1 MKEFAYSEPCLDEED
16 KKAVLEVLNSKQLE
30 FAYSEP
36 CLDEEDKKAVLE
48 VLNSKQLTQG
58 KRSLLFE
65 EALCE
70 FLGVKHALVFN
81 SATSALLTLY
91 RNFSDFNADC
101 NEIITTPI
109 SFVATANMLLESGYK
124 PVFAEIKNDGNID
137 ELALEKLINER
148 TKAIVSVDYAGKSV
162 EIGSIQKLC
171 KRHSLSF
178 LSDSSH
184 ALGSEYQN
192 KKVGGFALASVFSF
206 HAIKPITT
214 AEGGA
219 VVTNDGELYEKMKLF
234 RSHGMLKKDFFE
246 GEVKSIGHN
255 FRLNEIQSALGLSQL
270 KKAPLLMQK
279 REEIALVYDRIFKDN
294 PYFTPLH
301 PLLKDKSSNH
311 LYPILMRQKFF
322 TCKKLILENLHK
334 HGILAQ
340 VHYKPIYQYQLYQQL
355 FNTAP
360 LKSAEDFYRAEIS
373 LPCHANLD
381 LGSVQNI
388 AHGVLKTFENLKVK

>member
-1 MKEFAYSEPCLDEED
+1 MK
-16 KKAVLEVLNSKQLE
+16 E

-91 RNFSDFNADC
+91 RNFSGFNADC

-137 ELALEKLINER
+137 ELALEKLINEK

-219 VVTNDGELYEKMKLF
+219 VVTNDGELYEKMKWF
-234 RSHGMLKKDFFE
+234 RSHGMIKKDFFE

-334 HGILAQ
+334 RSILAQ

-381 LGSVQNI
+381 LESVQNI
-388 AHGVLKTFENLKVK
+388 AHGVLKTFEDLKIE

>member
-16 KKAVLEVLNSKQLE
+16 KKAVLEVLNSKQI
-30 FAYSEP
+30 
-36 CLDEEDKKAVLE
+36 
-48 VLNSKQLTQG
+48 TQG

-91 RNFSDFNADC
+91 RNFSDFNAHC

-109 SFVATANMLLESGYK
+109 SFVATANMLLESGYT
-124 PVFAEIKNDGNID
+124 PVFAEVKNDGNID
-137 ELALEKLINER
+137 ELALEKLITKK

-162 EIGSIQKLC
+162 ETKSIQKLC
-171 KRHSLSF
+171 KKHSLSF

-219 VVTNDGELYEKMKLF
+219 VVTNNSELYEKMKLF

-246 GEVKSIGHN
+246 GEVKSVGHN

-279 REEIALVYDRIFKDN
+279 REEIALTYDRIFKDN

-334 HGILAQ
+334 RGILAQ

-360 LKSAEDFYRAEIS
+360 LKSAEDFYNAEIS
-373 LPCHANLD
+373 LPCHANLN
-381 LGSVQNI
+381 LESVQNI
-388 AHGVLKTFENLKVK
+388 AHGVLKTFEGFKID

>member
-1 MKEFAYSEPCLDEED
+1 MK
-16 KKAVLEVLNSKQLE
+16 E

-70 FLGVKHALVFN
+70 FLGVKHALAFN

-91 RNFSDFNADC
+91 RNFSDFSADC

-137 ELALEKLINER
+137 ELALEKLINEK

-270 KKAPLLMQK
+270 KKAPFLMQK
-279 REEIALVYDRIFKDN
+279 REEIALTYDRIFKDN

-334 HGILAQ
+334 RGILAQ

-381 LGSVQNI
+381 LESVQNI
-388 AHGVLKTFENLKVK
+388 AHGVLKTFENLKIE

>member
-16 KKAVLEVLNSKQLE
+16 KKAVLEVLNSKQI
-30 FAYSEP
+30 
-36 CLDEEDKKAVLE
+36 
-48 VLNSKQLTQG
+48 TQG

-91 RNFSDFNADC
+91 RNFSDFNAHC

-109 SFVATANMLLESGYK
+109 SFVATANMLLESGYR
-124 PVFAEIKNDGNID
+124 PVFAEVKNDGNID
-137 ELALEKLINER
+137 ELALEKLITKK

-162 EIGSIQKLC
+162 EIESIQKLC
-171 KRHSLSF
+171 KKHSLSF

-219 VVTNDGELYEKMKLF
+219 VVTNNSELYEKMKLF
-234 RSHGMLKKDFFE
+234 RSHGMLKKNFFE

-270 KKAPLLMQK
+270 KKAPFLMQK
-279 REEIALVYDRIFKDN
+279 REEAALTYDRIFKDN

-311 LYPILMRQKFF
+311 LYPILIRQKFF

-334 HGILAQ
+334 RGILAQ

-373 LPCHANLD
+373 LPCHANLN
-381 LGSVQNI
+381 LESVQNI
-388 AHGVLKTFENLKVK
+388 AHGVLKTFEGFNRMSSV

>member
-16 KKAVLEVLNSKQLE
+16 KKAVLEVLNSKQI
-30 FAYSEP
+30 
-36 CLDEEDKKAVLE
+36 
-48 VLNSKQLTQG
+48 TQG

-91 RNFSDFNADC
+91 RNFSGFSADR

-109 SFVATANMLLESGYK
+109 SFVATANMLLESGYT
-124 PVFAEIKNDGNID
+124 PVFAEVKNDGNID
-137 ELALEKLINER
+137 ELALEKLINEK

-219 VVTNDGELYEKMKLF
+219 VVTNNNELYEKMKWF
-234 RSHGMLKKDFFE
+234 RSHGMIKKDFFE

-279 REEIALVYDRIFKDN
+279 REEIALTYDRIFKDN

-322 TCKKLILENLHK
+322 IFKKLILENLHK
-334 HGILAQ
+334 RGILAQ

-360 LKSAEDFYRAEIS
+360 LKSAQDFYRAEIS

-381 LGSVQNI
+381 LESVQNI
-388 AHGVLKTFENLKVK
+388 AHGVLKTFESFKIE

>member
-1 MKEFAYSEPCLDEED
+1 MK
-16 KKAVLEVLNSKQLE
+16 E

-65 EALCE
+65 ESLCE

-91 RNFSDFNADC
+91 RNFSDFSADC
-101 NEIITTPI
+101 NEIITTPM
-109 SFVATANMLLESGYK
+109 SFVATANMLLESGYR
-124 PVFAEIKNDGNID
+124 PVFAEVKNDGNID
-137 ELALEKLINER
+137 ELALEKLITKK

-162 EIGSIQKLC
+162 EIESIQKLC
-171 KRHSLSF
+171 KKHSLSF

-219 VVTNDGELYEKMKLF
+219 VVTNNSELYEKMKLF

-279 REEIALVYDRIFKDN
+279 REEIALAYDRIFKDN

-311 LYPILMRQKFF
+311 LYPILMDQKFF
-322 TCKKLILENLHK
+322 TFKRSILESLHK
-334 HGILAQ
+334 RGILAQ

-360 LKSAEDFYRAEIS
+360 LKSVQDFYDAEIS

-381 LGSVQNI
+381 LESVQSI
-388 AHGVLKTFENLKVK
+388 AHGVLKTFEGFNRISSI

>member
-1 MKEFAYSEPCLDEED
+1 MK
-16 KKAVLEVLNSKQLE
+16 E

-70 FLGVKHALVFN
+70 FLGVKHALAFN

-109 SFVATANMLLESGYK
+109 SFVATANMLLESGYT

-137 ELALEKLINER
+137 ELALEKLINEK

-162 EIGSIQKLC
+162 EIESIQKLC
-171 KRHSLSF
+171 KKHSLSF

-270 KKAPLLMQK
+270 KKAPFLMQK
-279 REEIALVYDRIFKDN
+279 REEAALTYDRIFKDN

-334 HGILAQ
+334 LGILAQ

-360 LKSAEDFYRAEIS
+360 LKSAEDFYNAEIS
-373 LPCHANLD
+373 LPCHANLN
-381 LGSVQNI
+381 LESVQNI
-388 AHGVLKTFENLKVK
+388 AHGVLKTFESFNRMSPI

>member
-1 MKEFAYSEPCLDEED
+1 MK
-16 KKAVLEVLNSKQLE
+16 K

-58 KRSLLFE
+58 KYSLLFE

-91 RNFSDFNADC
+91 RNFSDFNADR

-109 SFVATANMLLESGYK
+109 SFVATANMLLESGYT
-124 PVFAEIKNDGNID
+124 PVFAEVKNDGNID
-137 ELALEKLINER
+137 ELALEKLITKK

-162 EIGSIQKLC
+162 EAGSIQKLC
-171 KRHSLSF
+171 KKHSLSF

-219 VVTNDGELYEKMKLF
+219 VVTNDSELYEKMKSF
-234 RSHGMLKKDFFE
+234 RSHGMIKKDFFE
-246 GEVKSIGHN
+246 GEVKSVGHN

-279 REEIALVYDRIFKDN
+279 REEVALVYDEIFKDN

-301 PLLKDKSSNH
+301 PLLKHQSSNH

-322 TCKKLILENLHK
+322 TFKRSILEFLHK
-334 HGILAQ
+334 LGILAQ

-360 LKSAEDFYRAEIS
+360 LKSTQDFYNAEIS
-373 LPCHANLD
+373 LPCHANLN
-381 LGSVQNI
+381 LESVQSI
-388 AHGVLKTFENLKVK
+388 AHGVLKTFEGFNRISSI

>member
-1 MKEFAYSEPCLDEED
+1 MK
-16 KKAVLEVLNSKQLE
+16 E

-91 RNFSDFNADC
+91 RNFSDFNAHC

-124 PVFAEIKNDGNID
+124 PVFAEVKNDGNID
-137 ELALEKLINER
+137 ELALEKLINEK

-162 EIGSIQKLC
+162 EIKSIQELC
-171 KRHSLSF
+171 KKHSLSF

-219 VVTNDGELYEKMKLF
+219 VVTNNSELHEKMKLF

-246 GEVKSIGHN
+246 GEVKSVGHN

-270 KKAPLLMQK
+270 KKAPFLMQK
-279 REEIALVYDRIFKDN
+279 REEAALTYDRIFKDN

-334 HGILAQ
+334 RGILAQ

-360 LKSAEDFYRAEIS
+360 LKSAEDFYNAEIS
-373 LPCHANLD
+373 LPCHANLN
-381 LGSVQNI
+381 LENAKAI
-388 AHGVLKTFENLKVK
+388 AHGVLKTFESFKIE

>member
-1 MKEFAYSEPCLDEED
+1 MK
-16 KKAVLEVLNSKQLE
+16 E

-137 ELALEKLINER
+137 ELALEKLINEK

-219 VVTNDGELYEKMKLF
+219 VVTNDNELYEKMKWF
-234 RSHGMLKKDFFE
+234 RSHGMIKKDFFE

-301 PLLKDKSSNH
+301 PSLKDKSSNH

-334 HGILAQ
+334 CGILAQ

-360 LKSAEDFYRAEIS
+360 LKSAQDFYRAEIS

-381 LGSVQNI
+381 LESVQNI
-388 AHGVLKTFENLKVK
+388 AHGVLKTFENLKIE

>member
-1 MKEFAYSEPCLDEED
+1 MK
-16 KKAVLEVLNSKQLE
+16 E

-91 RNFSDFNADC
+91 RNFSEFSADC

-124 PVFAEIKNDGNID
+124 PVFAGIKNDGNID
-137 ELALEKLINER
+137 ELALEKLITKK

-162 EIGSIQKLC
+162 EIESIQELC
-171 KRHSLSF
+171 KKHSLSF

-219 VVTNDGELYEKMKLF
+219 VVTNNSELYEKMKLF

-279 REEIALVYDRIFKDN
+279 REEAALVYDRIFKDN

-334 HGILAQ
+334 LGILAQ

-373 LPCHANLD
+373 LPCHANLN
-381 LGSVQNI
+381 LESAQTI
-388 AHGVLKTFENLKVK
+388 AHGVLKTFEGFKIE

>member
-1 MKEFAYSEPCLDEED
+1 MK
-16 KKAVLEVLNSKQLE
+16 E

-219 VVTNDGELYEKMKLF
+219 VVTNDNELYEKMKWF
-234 RSHGMLKKDFFE
+234 RSHGMIKKDFFE

-279 REEIALVYDRIFKDN
+279 REEIALIYDRIFKDN

-334 HGILAQ
+334 RGILAQ

-360 LKSAEDFYRAEIS
+360 LKSAQDFYRAEIS

-381 LGSVQNI
+381 LESVQNI
-388 AHGVLKTFENLKVK
+388 AHGVLKTFEDLKVE

>member
-1 MKEFAYSEPCLDEED
+1 MK
-16 KKAVLEVLNSKQLE
+16 E

-124 PVFAEIKNDGNID
+124 PVFAAIKNDGNID
-137 ELALEKLINER
+137 ELALEKLINEK

-162 EIGSIQKLC
+162 EAGSIQKLC
-171 KRHSLSF
+171 KKHSLSF

-192 KKVGGFALASVFSF
+192 KKIGGFALASVFSF

-219 VVTNDGELYEKMKLF
+219 VVTNDSELYEKMKLF

-270 KKAPLLMQK
+270 KKAPFLMQK
-279 REEIALVYDRIFKDN
+279 REEIALTYDRIFKDN

-322 TCKKLILENLHK
+322 ACKKLILENLHK
-334 HGILAQ
+334 RGILAQ

-360 LKSAEDFYRAEIS
+360 LKSAEDFYHAEIS

-381 LGSVQNI
+381 LESAQTI
-388 AHGVLKTFENLKVK
+388 AHGVLKTFEDLKIE

>member
-1 MKEFAYSEPCLDEED
+1 MK
-16 KKAVLEVLNSKQLE
+16 E

-137 ELALEKLINER
+137 ELALEKLINKK

-162 EIGSIQKLC
+162 EIESIQKLC

-219 VVTNDGELYEKMKLF
+219 VVTNDGELHEKMKWF
-234 RSHGMLKKDFFE
+234 RSHGMIKKDFFE

-279 REEIALVYDRIFKDN
+279 REEIALTYDRIFKDN

-334 HGILAQ
+334 RGILAQ

-360 LKSAEDFYRAEIS
+360 LKSAQDFYRAEIS

-381 LGSVQNI
+381 LESVQNI
-388 AHGVLKTFENLKVK
+388 AHGVLKTFENLKIEWVSFRASNFNH

>member
-1 MKEFAYSEPCLDEED
+1 MK
-16 KKAVLEVLNSKQLE
+16 E

-124 PVFAEIKNDGNID
+124 PVFAGIKNDGNID
-137 ELALEKLINER
+137 ELALEKLINKK

-162 EIGSIQKLC
+162 EIENIQKLC

-219 VVTNDGELYEKMKLF
+219 VVTNDSELYEKMKWF

-334 HGILAQ
+334 RGILAQ

-381 LGSVQNI
+381 LESTQNI
-388 AHGVLKTFENLKVK
+388 AHGVLKTFESFKIE

>member
-1 MKEFAYSEPCLDEED
+1 MK
-16 KKAVLEVLNSKQLE
+16 E

-171 KRHSLSF
+171 KKHSLSF

-192 KKVGGFALASVFSF
+192 KKVGSFALASVFSF

-219 VVTNDGELYEKMKLF
+219 VVTNDSELHEKMKWF
-234 RSHGMLKKDFFE
+234 RSHGMIKKDFFE

-279 REEIALVYDRIFKDN
+279 REEIALTYDRIFKDN

-334 HGILAQ
+334 RGILAQ

-360 LKSAEDFYRAEIS
+360 LKSAQDFYRAEIS

-381 LGSVQNI
+381 LESVQNI
-388 AHGVLKTFENLKVK
+388 AHGVLKTFENLKIE

>member
-1 MKEFAYSEPCLDEED
+1 MK
-16 KKAVLEVLNSKQLE
+16 E

-91 RNFSDFNADC
+91 RNFSGFNADC

-124 PVFAEIKNDGNID
+124 PVFAGIKNDGNID
-137 ELALEKLINER
+137 ELALEKLINEK

-162 EIGSIQKLC
+162 EAKSIQKLC
-171 KRHSLSF
+171 KKHSLSF

-219 VVTNDGELYEKMKLF
+219 VVTNDSELHEKMKWF

-246 GEVKSIGHN
+246 GEVKSVGHN

-279 REEIALVYDRIFKDN
+279 REEIALTYDRIFKDN

-334 HGILAQ
+334 RGILAQ

-360 LKSAEDFYRAEIS
+360 LKSTEDFYRAEIS

-381 LGSVQNI
+381 LESVQNI
-388 AHGVLKTFENLKVK
+388 AHGVLKTFEGFKIE

>member
-16 KKAVLEVLNSKQLE
+16 KKAVLEVLNSKQI
-30 FAYSEP
+30 
-36 CLDEEDKKAVLE
+36 
-48 VLNSKQLTQG
+48 TQG

-70 FLGVKHALVFN
+70 FLGVKHALAFN

-91 RNFSDFNADC
+91 RNFSDFSADC
-101 NEIITTPI
+101 NEIITTPM
-109 SFVATANMLLESGYK
+109 SFVATANMLLESGYT
-124 PVFAEIKNDGNID
+124 PVFAGIKNDGNID
-137 ELALEKLINER
+137 ELALEKLITKK

-162 EIGSIQKLC
+162 EIESIQELC
-171 KRHSLSF
+171 KKHSLSF

-219 VVTNDGELYEKMKLF
+219 VVTNDSELYEKMKLF

-255 FRLNEIQSALGLSQL
+255 FRLNEVQSALGLSQL

-279 REEIALVYDRIFKDN
+279 REEVALVYDRIFKDN

-311 LYPILMRQKFF
+311 LYPILMDQKFF
-322 TCKKLILENLHK
+322 TFKRSILESLHK
-334 HGILAQ
+334 LGILAQ

-360 LKSAEDFYRAEIS
+360 LKSAEDFYNAEIS
-373 LPCHANLD
+373 LPCHANLN
-381 LGSVQNI
+381 LESVQNI
-388 AHGVLKTFENLKVK
+388 THGVLKTFEGFNRISSV

>member
-1 MKEFAYSEPCLDEED
+1 MK
-16 KKAVLEVLNSKQLE
+16 E

-137 ELALEKLINER
+137 ELALEKLINEK

-219 VVTNDGELYEKMKLF
+219 VVTNDNELYEKMKWF
-234 RSHGMLKKDFFE
+234 RSHGMIKKDFFE

-301 PLLKDKSSNH
+301 PLLKNKSSNH

-334 HGILAQ
+334 RGILAQ

-360 LKSAEDFYRAEIS
+360 LKNAEDFYRAEIS

-381 LGSVQNI
+381 LESVQNI
-388 AHGVLKTFENLKVK
+388 AHGVLKTFEGFKIE

>member
-1 MKEFAYSEPCLDEED
+1 MK
-16 KKAVLEVLNSKQLE
+16 E

-137 ELALEKLINER
+137 ELALEKLINEK

-162 EIGSIQKLC
+162 EIESIQKLC

-219 VVTNDGELYEKMKLF
+219 VVTNDNELYEKMKWF
-234 RSHGMLKKDFFE
+234 RSHGMIKKDFFE

-334 HGILAQ
+334 RGILAQ

-360 LKSAEDFYRAEIS
+360 LKSAQDFYRAEIS

-381 LGSVQNI
+381 LESVQNI
-388 AHGVLKTFENLKVK
+388 AHGVLKTFENLKIE

>member
-1 MKEFAYSEPCLDEED
+1 MK
-16 KKAVLEVLNSKQLE
+16 E

-137 ELALEKLINER
+137 ELALEKLINKK

-162 EIGSIQKLC
+162 EIESIQKLC

-219 VVTNDGELYEKMKLF
+219 VVTNDNELYEKMKWF
-234 RSHGMLKKDFFE
+234 RSHGMIKKDFFE

-334 HGILAQ
+334 CGILAQ

-360 LKSAEDFYRAEIS
+360 LKSAQDFYRAEIS

-381 LGSVQNI
+381 LESVQNI
-388 AHGVLKTFENLKVK
+388 AHGVLKTFENLKIE

>member
-1 MKEFAYSEPCLDEED
+1 MK
-16 KKAVLEVLNSKQLE
+16 E

-58 KRSLLFE
+58 KHSLLFE

-91 RNFSDFNADC
+91 RNFSDFDADC

-137 ELALEKLINER
+137 ELTLEKLINER

-219 VVTNDGELYEKMKLF
+219 VVTNDNELYEKMKWF
-234 RSHGMLKKDFFE
+234 RSHGMIKKDFFE

-381 LGSVQNI
+381 LESVQNI
-388 AHGVLKTFENLKVK
+388 AHGVLKTFEGFKIE

>member
-1 MKEFAYSEPCLDEED
+1 MK
-16 KKAVLEVLNSKQLE
+16 K

-58 KRSLLFE
+58 KYSLLFE

-70 FLGVKHALVFN
+70 FLGVKHALAFN

-91 RNFSDFNADC
+91 RNFSDFNADR

-109 SFVATANMLLESGYK
+109 SFVATANMLLESGYT
-124 PVFAEIKNDGNID
+124 PVFAEVKNDGNID
-137 ELALEKLINER
+137 ELALEKLITKK

-162 EIGSIQKLC
+162 ETESIQRLC
-171 KRHSLSF
+171 KKHSLSF

-219 VVTNDGELYEKMKLF
+219 VVTNDSELYEKMKSF

-270 KKAPLLMQK
+270 KKAPFLMQK
-279 REEIALVYDRIFKDN
+279 REEIALTYDEIFKDN

-301 PLLKDKSSNH
+301 PLLKHQNSNH

-322 TCKKLILENLHK
+322 TCKKLILESLHK
-334 HGILAQ
+334 LGILVQ

-360 LKSAEDFYRAEIS
+360 LKSAEDFYDAEIS

-381 LGSVQNI
+381 LESVQSI
-388 AHGVLKTFENLKVK
+388 AHGVLKTFEGFNRMSSI

>member
-1 MKEFAYSEPCLDEED
+1 MK
-16 KKAVLEVLNSKQLE
+16 E

-109 SFVATANMLLESGYK
+109 SFVATANMLLESGYT
-124 PVFAEIKNDGNID
+124 PVFAGIKNDGNID
-137 ELALEKLINER
+137 ELALEKLINEK

-162 EIGSIQKLC
+162 EAKSIQKLC
-171 KRHSLSF
+171 KKHSLSF

-192 KKVGGFALASVFSF
+192 QKVGGFALASVFSF

-219 VVTNDGELYEKMKLF
+219 VVTNDSELYEKMKWF

-279 REEIALVYDRIFKDN
+279 REEAALTYDRIFKDN

-322 TCKKLILENLHK
+322 ACKKLILENLHK
-334 HGILAQ
+334 RGILAQ

-373 LPCHANLD
+373 LPCHANLN
-381 LGSVQNI
+381 LESVQNI
-388 AHGVLKTFENLKVK
+388 AHGVLKTFENLKIE

>member
-1 MKEFAYSEPCLDEED
+1 MKEFAYSEPR
-16 KKAVLEVLNSKQLE
+16 
-30 FAYSEP
+30 
-36 CLDEEDKKAVLE
+36 LDEEDKKAVLE

-70 FLGVKHALVFN
+70 FLGVKYALVFN

-137 ELALEKLINER
+137 ELALEKFINEK

-219 VVTNDGELYEKMKLF
+219 VVTNDSELHEKMKLF

-279 REEIALVYDRIFKDN
+279 REEIALIYDRIFKDN

-334 HGILAQ
+334 RGILAQ

-381 LGSVQNI
+381 LESVQNI
-388 AHGVLKTFENLKVK
+388 AHGVLKTFENLKIEWVSFRASNFNH

>member
-1 MKEFAYSEPCLDEED
+1 MK
-16 KKAVLEVLNSKQLE
+16 E

-91 RNFSDFNADC
+91 RNFSGFNADC

-109 SFVATANMLLESGYK
+109 SFVATANMLLESGYR
-124 PVFAEIKNDGNID
+124 PVFAEVKNDGNID
-137 ELALEKLINER
+137 ELALEKLITKK

-162 EIGSIQKLC
+162 EIESIQKLC
-171 KRHSLSF
+171 KKHSLSF

-219 VVTNDGELYEKMKLF
+219 VVTNNSELYEKMKSF

-270 KKAPLLMQK
+270 KKAPFLRQK
-279 REEIALVYDRIFKDN
+279 REEVALVYDGIFKDN

-301 PLLKDKSSNH
+301 PLLKRQSSNH
-311 LYPILMRQKFF
+311 LYPILMDQKFF
-322 TCKKLILENLHK
+322 TFKRSILENLHK
-334 HGILAQ
+334 RGILAQ

-373 LPCHANLD
+373 LPCHANLN
-381 LGSVQNI
+381 LESVQNI
-388 AHGVLKTFENLKVK
+388 AHGVLKTFESFNRISSI

>member
-1 MKEFAYSEPCLDEED
+1 MK
-16 KKAVLEVLNSKQLE
+16 E

-219 VVTNDGELYEKMKLF
+219 VVTNDSELHEKMKLF

-311 LYPILMRQKFF
+311 LYPILMHQNFF

-334 HGILAQ
+334 CGILAQ

-360 LKSAEDFYRAEIS
+360 LKSTEDFYRAEIS

-381 LGSVQNI
+381 LESTQNI
-388 AHGVLKTFENLKVK
+388 AHGVLKTFENLKIE

>member
-1 MKEFAYSEPCLDEED
+1 MK
-16 KKAVLEVLNSKQLE
+16 K

-65 EALCE
+65 ESLCE

-91 RNFSDFNADC
+91 RNFSDFNADR

-109 SFVATANMLLESGYK
+109 SFVATANMLLESGYT
-124 PVFAEIKNDGNID
+124 PVFAEVKNDGNID
-137 ELALEKLINER
+137 ELALEKLITKK

-162 EIGSIQKLC
+162 EIESIQKLC
-171 KRHSLSF
+171 KKHSLSF

-219 VVTNDGELYEKMKLF
+219 VVTNNSELYEKMKLF

-311 LYPILMRQKFF
+311 LYPILMDQKFF
-322 TCKKLILENLHK
+322 TFKRSILESLHK
-334 HGILAQ
+334 RGILAQ

-360 LKSAEDFYRAEIS
+360 LKSTEDFYNAEIS
-373 LPCHANLD
+373 LPCHANLN
-381 LGSVQNI
+381 LESVQNI
-388 AHGVLKTFENLKVK
+388 AHGVLKTFESFNRMSPI

>member
-1 MKEFAYSEPCLDEED
+1 MK
-16 KKAVLEVLNSKQLE
+16 E

-58 KRSLLFE
+58 KYSLLFE

-70 FLGVKHALVFN
+70 FLGVKHALAFN

-91 RNFSDFNADC
+91 RNFSEFSADC

-109 SFVATANMLLESGYK
+109 SFVATANMLLESGYT
-124 PVFAEIKNDGNID
+124 PVFAEVKNDGNID
-137 ELALEKLINER
+137 ELALEKLITKK

-162 EIGSIQKLC
+162 EIESVQKLC
-171 KRHSLSF
+171 KKHSLSF

-219 VVTNDGELYEKMKLF
+219 VVTNNSELYEKMKLF

-279 REEIALVYDRIFKDN
+279 REEVALTYDRIFKDN

-311 LYPILMRQKFF
+311 LYPILMCQKFF
-322 TCKKLILENLHK
+322 IFKKLILENLHK
-334 HGILAQ
+334 RGILAQ

-360 LKSAEDFYRAEIS
+360 LKSAEDFYNAEIS
-373 LPCHANLD
+373 LPCHANLN
-381 LGSVQNI
+381 LESVQNI
-388 AHGVLKTFENLKVK
+388 AHGVLKTFEGFNRISSI

>member
-1 MKEFAYSEPCLDEED
+1 MK
-16 KKAVLEVLNSKQLE
+16 E

-81 SATSALLTLY
+81 SATSALLALY
-91 RNFSDFNADC
+91 RNFSDFSADC

-137 ELALEKLINER
+137 ELALEKLINEK

-219 VVTNDGELYEKMKLF
+219 VVTNDGELYEKMKWF
-234 RSHGMLKKDFFE
+234 RSHGMIKKDFFE

-279 REEIALVYDRIFKDN
+279 REEIALIYDRIFKDN

-334 HGILAQ
+334 RGILAQ

-360 LKSAEDFYRAEIS
+360 LKNAEDFYRAEIS

-381 LGSVQNI
+381 LESVQNI
-388 AHGVLKTFENLKVK
+388 AHGVLKTFEDLKIE

>member
-16 KKAVLEVLNSKQLE
+16 KKAVLEVLNSKQI
-30 FAYSEP
+30 
-36 CLDEEDKKAVLE
+36 
-48 VLNSKQLTQG
+48 TQG

-70 FLGVKHALVFN
+70 FLGVKHALAFN

-91 RNFSDFNADC
+91 RNFSEFSADC

-109 SFVATANMLLESGYK
+109 SFVATANMLLESGYT
-124 PVFAEIKNDGNID
+124 PVFAEVKNDGNID
-137 ELALEKLINER
+137 ELALEKLINEK

-162 EIGSIQKLC
+162 EIESIQKLC
-171 KRHSLSF
+171 KKHSLSF

-219 VVTNDGELYEKMKLF
+219 VVTNDSELYEKMKLF
-234 RSHGMLKKDFFE
+234 RSHGMIKKDFFE

-270 KKAPLLMQK
+270 KKAPLLTQK
-279 REEIALVYDRIFKDN
+279 REEIALTYDRIFKDN

-301 PLLKDKSSNH
+301 SLLKDKSSNH
-311 LYPILMRQKFF
+311 LYPILMHQKFF
-322 TCKKLILENLHK
+322 ACKKLILENLHK
-334 HGILAQ
+334 RGILVQ

-355 FNTAP
+355 FNIAP
-360 LKSAEDFYRAEIS
+360 LKNAEDFYRAEIS

-381 LGSVQNI
+381 LESVQNI
-388 AHGVLKTFENLKVK
+388 AHGVLKTFEGFNKMGFI

>member
-1 MKEFAYSEPCLDEED
+1 MK
-16 KKAVLEVLNSKQLE
+16 E

-91 RNFSDFNADC
+91 RNFSPFNADC

-124 PVFAEIKNDGNID
+124 PVFAGIKNDGNID
-137 ELALEKLINER
+137 ELALEKLINEK

-219 VVTNDGELYEKMKLF
+219 VVTNDSELYEKMKWF
-234 RSHGMLKKDFFE
+234 RSHGMIKKDFFE

-311 LYPILMRQKFF
+311 LYPILIRQKFF

-334 HGILAQ
+334 RGILAQ

-360 LKSAEDFYRAEIS
+360 LKSAEDFYCAEIS

-381 LGSVQNI
+381 LESVQNI
-388 AHGVLKTFENLKVK
+388 AHGVLKTFENFKIE

>member
-1 MKEFAYSEPCLDEED
+1 MK
-16 KKAVLEVLNSKQLE
+16 E

-91 RNFSDFNADC
+91 RNFSGFNADC

-137 ELALEKLINER
+137 ELALKKLINER

-219 VVTNDGELYEKMKLF
+219 VVTNDGELYEKMKWF
-234 RSHGMLKKDFFE
+234 RSHGMIKKDFFE

-270 KKAPLLMQK
+270 KKAPFLMQK

-334 HGILAQ
+334 RGILAQ

-381 LGSVQNI
+381 LESVQNI
-388 AHGVLKTFENLKVK
+388 AHGVLKTFEDLKIE

>member
-1 MKEFAYSEPCLDEED
+1 MK
-16 KKAVLEVLNSKQLE
+16 E

-91 RNFSDFNADC
+91 RNFSDFSADC

-137 ELALEKLINER
+137 ELALEKLINEK

-219 VVTNDGELYEKMKLF
+219 VVTNDNELYEKMKWF
-234 RSHGMLKKDFFE
+234 RSHGMIKKDFFE

-334 HGILAQ
+334 RGILAQ

-360 LKSAEDFYRAEIS
+360 LKSAQDFYRAEIS

-381 LGSVQNI
+381 LESTQNI
-388 AHGVLKTFENLKVK
+388 AHGVLKTFENLKIE

>member
-1 MKEFAYSEPCLDEED
+1 MK
-16 KKAVLEVLNSKQLE
+16 E

-91 RNFSDFNADC
+91 RNFSDFSADC

-124 PVFAEIKNDGNID
+124 PVFAGIKNDGNID
-137 ELALEKLINER
+137 ELALEKLINEK

-219 VVTNDGELYEKMKLF
+219 VVTNDNELYEKMKWF
-234 RSHGMLKKDFFE
+234 RSHGMIKKDFFE

-334 HGILAQ
+334 RGILAQ

-381 LGSVQNI
+381 LESVQNI
-388 AHGVLKTFENLKVK
+388 AHGVLKTFEDLKIE

>member
-1 MKEFAYSEPCLDEED
+1 MK
-16 KKAVLEVLNSKQLE
+16 E

-124 PVFAEIKNDGNID
+124 PVFAGIKNDGNID
-137 ELALEKLINER
+137 ELALEKLINEK

-162 EIGSIQKLC
+162 EIESIQELC
-171 KRHSLSF
+171 KKHSLSF

-192 KKVGGFALASVFSF
+192 KKVGSFALASVFSF

-219 VVTNDGELYEKMKLF
+219 VVTNDSELYEKMKLF

-279 REEIALVYDRIFKDN
+279 REEAALTYDRIFKDN

-334 HGILAQ
+334 LGILAQ

-360 LKSAEDFYRAEIS
+360 LKSAEDFYNAEIS
-373 LPCHANLD
+373 LPCHANLN
-381 LGSVQNI
+381 LESVQNI
-388 AHGVLKTFENLKVK
+388 AHGVLKTFESFNRMSPI

>member
-1 MKEFAYSEPCLDEED
+1 MK
-16 KKAVLEVLNSKQLE
+16 E

-91 RNFSDFNADC
+91 RNFSNFNADC

-219 VVTNDGELYEKMKLF
+219 VVTNDSELYEKMKWF

-279 REEIALVYDRIFKDN
+279 REEAALTYDRIFKDN

-311 LYPILMRQKFF
+311 LYPILMHQKFL

-334 HGILAQ
+334 RGILAQ

-381 LGSVQNI
+381 LESVQNI
-388 AHGVLKTFENLKVK
+388 AHGVLKTFEDLKIE

>member
-1 MKEFAYSEPCLDEED
+1 MKKFAYSEPCLDEED
-16 KKAVLEVLNSKQLE
+16 KKAVLEVLNST
-30 FAYSEP
+30 
-36 CLDEEDKKAVLE
+36 
-48 VLNSKQLTQG
+48 QLTQG
-58 KRSLLFE
+58 KYSVLFE

-81 SATSALLTLY
+81 SATSALLALY
-91 RNFSDFNADC
+91 RNFSDFNASC
-101 NEIITTPI
+101 NEVITTPI
-109 SFVATANMLLESGYK
+109 SFVATTNMLLESGYK

-137 ELALEKLINER
+137 ALALEKLITEK

-162 EIGSIQKLC
+162 EIESIQKLC
-171 KRHSLSF
+171 KKHSLSF

-192 KKVGGFALASVFSF
+192 QKVGGFALASVFSF

-219 VVTNDGELYEKMKLF
+219 IVTNDSELFEKMKLF

-246 GEVKSIGHN
+246 GEVESVGYN

-301 PLLKDKSSNH
+301 PLLVHKSSNH
-311 LYPILMRQKFF
+311 LYPILIHQRFFKF
-322 TCKKLILENLHK
+322 KKQILESLHK
-334 HGILAQ
+334 LGILAQ
-340 VHYKPIYQYQLYQQL
+340 VHYKPIYQYSLYQQL
-355 FNTAP
+355 FNVTP
-360 LKSAEDFYRAEIS
+360 LQSAENFYHAEIS
-373 LPCHANLD
+373 LPCYANLD
-381 LGSVQNI
+381 LESVKLI
-388 AHGVLKTFENLKVK
+388 AHGVLKTFESYNKIV

>member
-1 MKEFAYSEPCLDEED
+1 MK
-16 KKAVLEVLNSKQLE
+16 E

-91 RNFSDFNADC
+91 RNFSGFNAHC

-109 SFVATANMLLESGYK
+109 SFVATANMLLESGYT
-124 PVFAEIKNDGNID
+124 PVFAEVKNDGNID
-137 ELALEKLINER
+137 ELALEKLITKK

-162 EIGSIQKLC
+162 EIESIQELC
-171 KRHSLSF
+171 KKHSLSF

-219 VVTNDGELYEKMKLF
+219 VVTNDSELYEKMKLF

-311 LYPILMRQKFF
+311 LYPILMDQKFF
-322 TCKKLILENLHK
+322 TFKRSILESLHK
-334 HGILAQ
+334 LGILAQ

-360 LKSAEDFYRAEIS
+360 LKSAEDFYNAEIS
-373 LPCHANLD
+373 LPCHANLN
-381 LGSVQNI
+381 LESVQNI
-388 AHGVLKTFENLKVK
+388 AHGVLKTFENLKIE

>member
-1 MKEFAYSEPCLDEED
+1 MK
-16 KKAVLEVLNSKQLE
+16 E

-109 SFVATANMLLESGYK
+109 SFVATANMLLESGYT
-124 PVFAEIKNDGNID
+124 PVFAEVKNDGNID
-137 ELALEKLINER
+137 ELALEKLITKK

-162 EIGSIQKLC
+162 EVGSIQKLC
-171 KRHSLSF
+171 KKHSLSF

-219 VVTNDGELYEKMKLF
+219 VVTNNSELHEKMKLF

-279 REEIALVYDRIFKDN
+279 REEIALTYDRIFEDN

-301 PLLKDKSSNH
+301 PLLKHQSSNH

-322 TCKKLILENLHK
+322 IFKKLILENLHK
-334 HGILAQ
+334 LGILAQ

-360 LKSAEDFYRAEIS
+360 LKSAEDFYNAEIS
-373 LPCHANLD
+373 LPCHANLN
-381 LGSVQNI
+381 LESVQNI
-388 AHGVLKTFENLKVK
+388 AHGVLKTFEGFKIE